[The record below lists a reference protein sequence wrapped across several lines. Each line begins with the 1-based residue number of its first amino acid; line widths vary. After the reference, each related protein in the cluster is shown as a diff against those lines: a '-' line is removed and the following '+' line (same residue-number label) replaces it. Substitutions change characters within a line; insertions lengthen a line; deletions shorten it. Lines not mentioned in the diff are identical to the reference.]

1 MTTTLTHIL
10 TGTLSAAAAFCR
22 ARLSGPAGRLS
33 GWVNQ
38 GAPVAQLAQINATAA
53 GPKQLVL
60 LPCTDQFFPCQREPL
75 QPTLASWLKE
85 QLQ

>member
-1 MTTTLTHIL
+1 
-10 TGTLSAAAAFCR
+10 
-22 ARLSGPAGRLS
+22 
-33 GWVNQ
+33 VNQ

-60 LPCTDQFFPCQREPL
+60 LPCIDQFFPCQLEPP
-75 QPTLASWLKE
+75 QSTLASWLKE